1 MIIVNLFSLT
11 QACRYWNDEA
21 QTKQVMKRDEEG
33 TLWMWTG
40 DEGIMDEEG
49 YVRSEYLRSM

>member
-1 MIIVNLFSLT
+1 MNLFSLT